1 MTKKARLSRADAFR
15 AEVEKAKPGMGPGE
29 RVLLEEAVRLIGRL
43 DRFDALL
50 SGDVQSWLDLE
61 LGEDRVVVVVSS
73 PVSEARQSVAE
84 LRQVVKA
91 LNIPVG
97 EAEEKGSVLD
107 ELARRRAERTA

>member
-1 MTKKARLSRADAFR
+1 MSRGESFR

-29 RVLLEEAVRLIGRL
+29 RVLLDEAVRLVDRL
-43 DRFDALL
+43 DRFDALI
-50 SGDVQSWLDLE
+50 SGEADVWCRLVHNVRTKDYEIKIDSA
-61 LGEDRVVVVVSS
+61 VA
-73 PVSEARQSVAE
+73 EARQTVAE

-97 EAEEKGSVLD
+97 GAEEKGSVLD